1 MLIAVAGGVIALIV
15 AGGVLLALALIA
27 FAVWAHQYTNVG
39 PNEVLII
46 SGRRGR
52 KGDAGYRIVRGGG
65 TYVRPFRE
73 KVQRLSLE
81 LMQFDVRSAETYT
94 MHGVQ
99 VQVDG
104 VCMVKIDSTDEGI
117 ARAAEQFLSRGRED
131 IVRTAMQAVEGHLRG
146 AIGALSIEDIYRE
159 RQRLVA
165 AVRTLAGPDL
175 ERMGLSIVSLTV
187 RNVSDKQGYLE
198 ALGRPRT
205 AQVKRDAIRGE
216 AEAER
221 EAKAARYEA
230 DLAIESSRRDF
241 ETQRARFKS
250 EGLRASAEADLSYE
264 LQQAITRQQ
273 VRGEE
278 LKVEIVERQKS
289 IELMQAEVERRKR
302 ELEAEIVE
310 PALARAREITAVAEA
325 HREQLASDGAGEA
338 DALRLKGLAE
348 AEAMA
353 AKAQSWGDYNEAAM
367 ADRVLEIL
375 PQLAAAVSAPLAQTD
390 KIVMIGGNG
399 SSPGAS
405 RITKD
410 VTQIVAELPEVLE
423 ALTGMRLEELMKR
436 VPGMKDSGNGGG
448 EAGGPDAVDGD
459 AEELR

>member
-1 MLIAVAGGVIALIV
+1 MVVALAGGVIAAIIG
-15 AGGVLLALALIA
+15 GGVLLALALIA
-27 FAVWAHQYTNVG
+27 FAVWAHQYTKVG

-52 KGDAGYRIVRGGG
+52 KKGPGYRIVRGGG

-94 MHGVQ
+94 MHGVP

-104 VCMVKIDSTDEGI
+104 VCMVKIDSSDEGI
-117 ARAAEQFLSRGRED
+117 SHASEQFLSRGRED
-131 IVRTAMQAVEGHLRG
+131 IVRTAMQAVEGHMRA

-165 AVRTLAGPDL
+165 AVRELAGPDL
-175 ERMGLSIVSLTV
+175 ESMGLQILSLTI
-187 RNVSDKQGYLE
+187 RNVADKQGYLE

-230 DLAIESSRRDF
+230 DLAIEDSRRAY
-241 ETQRARFKS
+241 ETERARYKA

-264 LQQAITRQQ
+264 LQRAITRQQ
-273 VRGEE
+273 VRAEE
-278 LKVEIVERQKS
+278 LKVEIVERQKA
-289 IELMQAEVERRKR
+289 IELMTAEVERRRR

-310 PALARAREITAVAEA
+310 PALAKAREIAAVADA
-325 HREQLASDGAGEA
+325 HREEVAATGAGEA
-338 DALRLKGLAE
+338 DAIRLKGLAE
-348 AEAMA
+348 AESMA
-353 AKAQSWGDYNEAAM
+353 AKARSWGDYNEAAIT
-367 ADRVLEIL
+367 DRVLEVL
-375 PQLAAAVSAPLAQTD
+375 PALAAAVSAPLAQTE

-405 RITKD
+405 KITKD
-410 VTQIVAELPEVLE
+410 VTQIMAEMPEVLE
-423 ALTGMRLEELMKR
+423 ALTGLSLGDLARR
-436 VPGMKDSGNGGG
+436 VPGVKDSGNG
-448 EAGGPDAVDGD
+448 PPVDGE